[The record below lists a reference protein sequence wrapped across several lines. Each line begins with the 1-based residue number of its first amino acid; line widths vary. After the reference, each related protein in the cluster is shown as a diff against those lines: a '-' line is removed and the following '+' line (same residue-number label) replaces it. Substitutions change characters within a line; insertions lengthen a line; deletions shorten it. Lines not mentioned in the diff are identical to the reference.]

1 MGVLTDYFRAAD
13 GASVVQALER
23 TDGGPLVG
31 VEHSTFDGVEAKG
44 VDPHVVLGKL
54 IAAIKQ
60 VPWRADLAADETVWP
75 TTPPPGPA
83 GPEDEDDPWATGPWV
98 TELNAAVRDTLA
110 GVHDADVS
118 KLVAEW
124 IQAEELHGA
133 HVEDMQPLA
142 EELIQLARRARDAD
156 EQIYCWMCL

>member
-13 GASVVQALER
+13 VVSVVQALER

-31 VEHSTFDGVEAKG
+31 GQHSTFDGVEAKG
-44 VDPHVVLGKL
+44 IDPGVVLGML

-60 VPWRADLAADETVWP
+60 VPWSVDLVAEATVWP
-75 TTPPPGPA
+75 TTPPPGPE
-83 GPEDEDDPWATGPWV
+83 GPEAEDDWATGPWV
-98 TELNAAVRDTLA
+98 SELDAAVRDALA
-110 GVHDADVS
+110 GVHDADVP

-133 HVEDMQPLA
+133 HAEDIQPLA
-142 EELIQLARRARDAD
+142 EQLIQLARRARDAD

>member
-13 GASVVQALER
+13 ETSVVQALER

-31 VEHSTFDGVEAKG
+31 VQHSTFDGVEAKG
-44 VDPHVVLGKL
+44 IDPYVVLGNL

-60 VPWRADLAADETVWP
+60 VPWSTNLTASETVWP
-75 TTPPPGPA
+75 TTPKPGPD
-83 GPEDEDDPWATGPWV
+83 GPEDDDPWATGPWV
-98 TELNAAVRDTLA
+98 TELNAAVRDALA
-110 GVHDADVS
+110 GVNDADVP

-124 IQAEELHGA
+124 TRTEELHGA
-133 HVEDMQPLA
+133 QAGDIQPLA

-156 EQIYCWMCL
+156 EQLYCWVCL